1 MDRRTLLG
9 LLAGSATW
17 PLVPGAAFAS
27 ESWVHAL
34 SLSDTPRY
42 PAGFKHF
49 DYVNPE
55 APKGGVAR
63 LGVPGS
69 FDNFNPV
76 IGEIKGNLLAGILGS
91 VYETLFT
98 PSEDEISTEYGLLA
112 EAVSFPADFSSVTYR
127 LNPAARWHDGKPVTP
142 EDVVFSFENWK
153 RLSPQR
159 NKYYQNV
166 SKAEK
171 TGERDITFSFD
182 VKDNRELPYIVG
194 QLTILP
200 KHWWEGTKPDGSKRS
215 IDEVSR
221 ETPLGSGPYR
231 LASTV
236 AGRSAQ
242 FERVKDYWGEKLG
255 VRVGTNNFDQLRFE
269 YFADPGTLFEG
280 FKADEYDFRFE
291 NSARNWMSQYTFP
304 AVAAGKI
311 IREEFPILDYGSMQ
325 AFVPNLRRAK
335 FADIRVRKALNLAFN
350 FEQTNKDVF
359 FGLYTRT
366 QSYFSGTELASTGSL
381 PQGRELAILESV
393 KDKLTPEVFTTPY
406 ANPINA
412 TPDDVRK
419 NLREA
424 IRLMND
430 AGWEL
435 KSGKLLSKAD
445 GQPFMITIAYETS
458 MASLAERYV
467 LPYKTSLERV
477 GFTVTMRNYDDVQY
491 ETIKR
496 DFDYDLL
503 ALESW
508 IQSLSPGNEQR
519 EYWGSKAADVK
530 GSRNLAGIKDAGIDA
545 LIDKVIFAKGREE
558 LVSATHALDRAL
570 LAGHYVVPQWGS
582 GFTRTARWDRFS
594 HPPTMPKYGRG
605 SFPTVWW
612 YDEAK
617 AAKVNQP

>member
-1 MDRRTLLG
+1 MDRRFLLG
-9 LLAGSATW
+9 LMAGSAAL
-17 PLVPGAAFAS
+17 PFMPRRAFAS
-27 ESWVHAL
+27 DEWVHAL
-34 SLSDTPRY
+34 SLSGAPRY

-49 DYVNPE
+49 DYVNPD
-55 APKGGVAR
+55 APQGGVVR
-63 LGVPGS
+63 LGVPGG

-76 IGEIKGNLLAGILGS
+76 IGEIKGNLLAGVLGS
-91 VYETLFT
+91 VYETLLT

-112 EAVSFPADFSSVTYR
+112 EAVRFPADFSSVTYR

-142 EDVVFSFENWK
+142 DDVIFSFDSWK

-166 SKAEK
+166 TKAEK
-171 TGERDITFSFD
+171 TGERDITFLFD

-200 KHWWEGTKPDGSKRS
+200 KHWWEGTKPDGSRRA
-215 IDEVSR
+215 IDEVSQ
-221 ETPLGSGPYR
+221 EPPLGSGPYK
-231 LASTV
+231 LGATV
-236 AGRSAQ
+236 AGRSAT
-242 FERVKDYWGEKLG
+242 FEKVKDYWGTKLPA
-255 VRVGTNNFDQLRFE
+255 RMGTNNFEQIRFE
-269 YFADPGTLFEG
+269 YFRDPGTLFDG

-291 NSARNWMSQYTFP
+291 NSARNWTSQYTFP

-311 IREEFPILDYGSMQ
+311 VREEFPILDYGLMQ

-393 KDKLTPEVFTTPY
+393 RDKIPADVFVAPY
-406 ANPINA
+406 ANPVHA
-412 TPDDVRK
+412 TAEDTRK
-419 NLREA
+419 HMRMA
-424 IRLMND
+424 IALMNE
-430 AGWEL
+430 AGWAL
-435 KSGKLLSKAD
+435 QSGKLVSKAD
-445 GQPFMITIAYETS
+445 GTPFTMEIAYETS
-458 MASLAERYV
+458 MGSLAERYV
-467 LPYKTSLERV
+467 LPYKTNLERI
-477 GFTVTMRNYDDVQY
+477 GFTVTMRSFDDVQY

-496 DFDYDLL
+496 DFNFDML

-530 GSRNLAGIKDAGIDA
+530 GSRNLAGIKDAGVDA
-545 LIDKVIFAKGREE
+545 LIDAVIFAKGRDE
-558 LVSATHALDRAL
+558 LVSATHALDRVL
-570 LAGHYVVPQWGS
+570 LAGQYMVPQWGS

-594 HPPTMPKYGRG
+594 HPELMPKYGRG

-612 YDEAK
+612 YDAAK
-617 AAKVNQP
+617 AAKVNRP